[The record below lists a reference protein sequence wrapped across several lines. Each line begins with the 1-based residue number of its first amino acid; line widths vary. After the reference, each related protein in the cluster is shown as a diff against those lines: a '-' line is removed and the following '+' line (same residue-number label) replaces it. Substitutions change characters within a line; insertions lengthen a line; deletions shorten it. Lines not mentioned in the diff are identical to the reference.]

1 MYYVYLIES
10 IPNQN
15 RRYIGFSTD
24 LRQRMAEHNAGKLP
38 NTAKY
43 RPWRLVT
50 YVAFSSKKQALTFEL
65 YLKSGS
71 GHAFALRRLW
81 PAFV

>member
-10 IPNQN
+10 ITRSNT
-15 RRYIGFSTD
+15 RYIGFSTD
-24 LRQRMAEHNAGKLP
+24 LKRRIADHNAGKNLS
-38 NTAKY
+38 TSGH

-50 YVAFSSKKQALTFEL
+50 YFAFSEKQKALKFEA

-71 GHAFALRRLW
+71 GRAFANKRLW
-81 PAFV
+81 